1 MRSPQLPS
9 TSTSPVLASS
19 EGPSSSEYVR
29 ALHDFEPTAG
39 STTCLSFRAGQVI
52 RTLNKDDSGW
62 WDGEL
67 EGKRGWFPSNY
78 VEVLMGPRSN
88 GSRSRSVSPTTS
100 RAPKARPRSSDD
112 SSSPSSSRAPV
123 RLSADGKS
131 SSVLDSIHQAI
142 TLLQNAVDANRVAHF
157 QPSTACVIS
166 SVRTVLSAS
175 DCLTRESVVLKTYP
189 SLASSRKRILSSLA
203 SLVNQARKASSP
215 TNSSE
220 QAAEDAQ
227 EMLAM
232 ADSVVGYVRSF
243 LEEAKRCGVK
253 LVLPPTPVDG
263 VDGRKGSLDSIGAR
277 VVGGMSLRAARSMG
291 DLKGHKRPAA
301 PPISTMPRRDV
312 SPSLASPS
320 HPSPSLSFIST
331 SPNPN
336 TNSSVVIRTP
346 SALSTLLSTQ
356 HDALLSTIAAFI
368 GHVHAHTRAS
378 HSSSYAQLIDLTRET
393 IEKVREV
400 LVVVEAVSSH
410 PTLVKG
416 VSGASA
422 VGLVGGE
429 DGKTPASSELDV
441 LEGCRERL
449 YVATTALVTA
459 ARVATSA
466 PTSEDASSEDEER
479 RSLLASATAVLRSGG
494 DCVGAVKLCIMHP
507 SSKGEKEREFEL
519 VLPNLERARLGGA
532 KEVEEEVEQTAKAVG
547 KVTFDDGEKEDGEK
561 VAGSRAGKRANH
573 TLSMLG
579 RKATSLSCLRDMYE
593 AGGELA
599 EDDEE
604 EPVDGEQERRGSEA
618 SNHTAKTSQ
627 TVDEEETAGA
637 GTPMARHRTRDRSM
651 SASSSADTTTDTVT
665 SIGSPYSPDP
675 DLVSSCDS
683 TPRATP
689 SNETVST
696 ASIAMSRGESSRT
709 SESAASSR
717 SALSRTSTND
727 TSPRSSL
734 STTHTDSHHS
744 HKTSGTVPALP
755 SSSAVFSA
763 KSGNASAPNLPSHT
777 TSQPRRPSSHDNPS
791 TVASSRTSTAKEPVP
806 AYLARDYESREISFN
821 ADGHVT
827 GGTLRCLVERMT
839 LHDTTIDPT
848 FANTFFLTF
857 RMFTT
862 PLELADSLYKRF
874 DIAPSR
880 TLEPAELKRWSD
892 TKLTPVRLRIYNL
905 FKTWVET
912 YWQHETDQA
921 IVEGLLAFCRG
932 RLASAMSSASLR
944 LVDIV
949 QKRVVAA
956 TTTNGF
962 ASPSLRS
969 ESPVPSVIAQHR
981 GLTRMQST
989 DRFRAGKI
997 LPTPQL
1003 YSSTHSP
1010 ASNSPFGNSGPP
1022 PPAPILGRNLVP
1034 LLRSGP
1040 PPSFSILDIDPLE
1053 LARQLTIMESR
1064 VYCAIRADEL
1074 LGQEF
1079 SKKGGVKAENVRA
1092 MSTLSTRLTGWI
1104 AETIL
1109 NEQDAKKR
1117 TALVKYFIKLS
1128 DRCLSLNNYNT
1139 LFAVLCALNSS
1150 TISRLK
1156 KTWDGL
1162 APKYR
1167 TLLEQLR
1174 KATEHSRN
1182 YAEYRAKI
1190 RSAVPPCLP
1199 FVGLFLTDITM
1210 CSEGNPPQRPS
1221 PGDPSLRLINFD
1233 RYQKMARIV
1242 GDLQRFQVAYNLLEV
1257 PEMQAYLGR
1266 ALEGLAHGGDASS
1279 LYRQSLLVEPRDGP
1293 SGGASNAS
1301 SISSHH
1307 RADIFGWKG

>member
-1 MRSPQLPS
+1 
-9 TSTSPVLASS
+9 
-19 EGPSSSEYVR
+19 
-29 ALHDFEPTAG
+29 
-39 STTCLSFRAGQVI
+39 
-52 RTLNKDDSGW
+52 
-62 WDGEL
+62 
-67 EGKRGWFPSNY
+67 
-78 VEVLMGPRSN
+78 
-88 GSRSRSVSPTTS
+88 
-100 RAPKARPRSSDD
+100 
-112 SSSPSSSRAPV
+112 
-123 RLSADGKS
+123 
-131 SSVLDSIHQAI
+131 
-142 TLLQNAVDANRVAHF
+142 
-157 QPSTACVIS
+157 
-166 SVRTVLSAS
+166 
-175 DCLTRESVVLKTYP
+175 
-189 SLASSRKRILSSLA
+189 
-203 SLVNQARKASSP
+203 
-215 TNSSE
+215 
-220 QAAEDAQ
+220 
-227 EMLAM
+227 
-232 ADSVVGYVRSF
+232 
-243 LEEAKRCGVK
+243 
-253 LVLPPTPVDG
+253 
-263 VDGRKGSLDSIGAR
+263 
-277 VVGGMSLRAARSMG
+277 MG
-291 DLKGHKRPAA
+291 DLKSHKRPAA
-301 PPISTMPRRDV
+301 PPISTMPRRDG
-312 SPSLASPS
+312 SSSFASPS
-320 HPSPSLSFIST
+320 QPSPSLSFLGN

-336 TNSSVVIRTP
+336 TNSFIVIRTP

-429 DGKTPASSELDV
+429 DGKASSSELDV

-466 PTSEDASSEDEER
+466 PTSDDASSEDEER

-494 DCVGAVKLCIMHP
+494 DCVGAVKLCIMQP
-507 SSKGEKEREFEL
+507 AGKGDQEREFEL

-532 KEVEEEVEQTAKAVG
+532 KEVQEEVGDTEVEQTVKAVG
-547 KVTFDDGEKEDGEK
+547 KVTFGEEEKEDGEK

-599 EDDEE
+599 EDEEDEEDE
-604 EPVDGEQERRGSEA
+604 EPVDGDSERRGSEA

-627 TVDEEETAGA
+627 TVDEGTSTGA
-637 GTPMARHRTRDRSM
+637 GTPMAGHRTRDRSM

-675 DLVSSCDS
+675 DLVSSTDS

-689 SNETVST
+689 SHETVST

-734 STTHTDSHHS
+734 STTRTDSHHS
-744 HKTSGTVPALP
+744 HKTSGAVPALP
-755 SSSAVFSA
+755 SSSADFSA
-763 KSGNASAPNLPSHT
+763 QSGNASAPNLPSSAIT
-777 TSQPRRPSSHDNPS
+777 QPQRPSSHDSPS
-791 TVASSRTSTAKEPVP
+791 RSGRTSTAKEPVP
-806 AYLARDYESREISFN
+806 DFLARDYESREISFN

-874 DIAPSR
+874 DISPTR
-880 TLEPAELKRWSD
+880 TLEPTELKRWSD

-912 YWQHETDQA
+912 YWQHDTDQA
-921 IVEGLLAFCRG
+921 VVEGLLAFCRG
-932 RLASAMSSASLR
+932 RLASAMSSAALR

-956 TTTNGF
+956 TANGF
-962 ASPSLRS
+962 PSPSLRS
-969 ESPVPSVIAQHR
+969 ESPIPSTITQHR

-1034 LLRSGP
+1034 LLRTGP

-1117 TALVKYFIKLS
+1117 TALIKYFIKLS
-1128 DRCLSLNNYNT
+1128 DVSFRASPLLA
-1139 LFAVLCALNSS
+1139 FA
-1150 TISRLK
+1150 
-1156 KTWDGL
+1156 
-1162 APKYR
+1162 Y
-1167 TLLEQLR
+1167 
-1174 KATEHSRN
+1174 
-1182 YAEYRAKI
+1182 
-1190 RSAVPPCLP
+1190 
-1199 FVGLFLTDITM
+1199 
-1210 CSEGNPPQRPS
+1210 
-1221 PGDPSLRLINFD
+1221 
-1233 RYQKMARIV
+1233 
-1242 GDLQRFQVAYNLLEV
+1242 
-1257 PEMQAYLGR
+1257 
-1266 ALEGLAHGGDASS
+1266 
-1279 LYRQSLLVEPRDGP
+1279 
-1293 SGGASNAS
+1293 
-1301 SISSHH
+1301 
-1307 RADIFGWKG
+1307 